1 MFHMTDPQRREEISQ
16 LARLQGEMLRKYKVG
31 HPEWYAEMLVCAAY
45 DGQLALT
52 NCPGHDLTCD
62 RFGRVQVKCR
72 VRGTDGVAHRVNFRK
87 YKPEDF
93 DHAAIVIFEPDFRIM
108 DAVVLPV
115 TDTLGLMRAAGHV
128 SWQPASTHTNAISI
142 REPLVAVSCET

>member
-1 MFHMTDPQRREEISQ
+1 MTDLQRREEISQ

-45 DGQLALT
+45 NGQLALT
-52 NCPGHDLTCD
+52 NCPGHDLVCTSY
-62 RFGRVQVKCR
+62 GRVQVKCR
-72 VRGTDGVAHRVNFRK
+72 VKGTDGTSHRVNFGR

-108 DAVVLPV
+108 DAIVLPV
-115 TDTLGLMRAAGHV
+115 VDTLGLVRAAGHV
-128 SWQPASTHTNAISI
+128 SWQPAFAHANSVRI
-142 REPLVAVSCET
+142 RSSLVAVSGET